1 MEYITE
7 KLQRLIEDILSD
19 DSMDTDEIVQV
30 LSELKDEVEE
40 TELRKLEEQDLQWD
54 ELE

>member
-7 KLQRLIEDILSD
+7 KLESIIEDILSD
-19 DSMDTDEIVQV
+19 DDMGKDEIIQV
-30 LSELKDEVEE
+30 LKELKDEIEE

-54 ELE
+54 DLD